1 MGRIDMNARTY
12 GPVTRIILLAWL
24 PIVLIV
30 LWFVVSAQST
40 SVFWPPLS
48 TILAKFGDWAASG
61 TLWSSLAYSFGNYF
75 MALILATVVGIG
87 IGTAIGLMPRA
98 GQVLSPYLDFFRT
111 LPIVVFVPIVILTL
125 GVGRGPKVFLIFLA
139 CVWPILLNA
148 IEGVRSIQPS
158 VFETARSYRIPLALR
173 IRRVV
178 LPGAAPQIAIGL
190 RLAISIGIV
199 MLVVSE
205 MYGSTEGVG
214 HFILQSG
221 QRFQL
226 AQAWAGT
233 LLIGV
238 IGWLFTALYMFGE
251 HRVLVWTRQDA
262 ETRRS
267 GRVSKGDKS

>member
-1 MGRIDMNARTY
+1 MKTKLDN
-12 GPVTRIILLAWL
+12 PVIGIFLLAWL
-24 PIVLIV
+24 PIALIA
-30 LWFVVSAQST
+30 LWFVVSAQSE
-40 SVFWPPLS
+40 SVFWPPL
-48 TILAKFGDWAASG
+48 TEILASFGEWAASG
-61 TLWSSLAYSFGNYF
+61 MLVGSLLYSFGNYLV
-75 MALILATVVGIG
+75 ALIMAAIIGVGV
-87 IGTAIGLMPRA
+87 GTTIGLMPRVE
-98 GQVLSPYLDFFRT
+98 QVLSPFLDFFRT

-125 GVGRGPKVFLIFLA
+125 GVGRGPKMFLIFLA

-148 IEGVRSIQPS
+148 IEGVRSIPPS
-158 VFETARSYRIPLALR
+158 VFDTSRSYRIPLALR

-205 MYGSTEGVG
+205 MYGSTDGVG

-221 QRFQL
+221 QRFML
-226 AQAWAGT
+226 PETWAGT

-238 IGWLFTALYMFGE
+238 IGWLLTALYMFGE
-251 HRVLVWTRQDA
+251 HRVLAWTRQDT
-262 ETRRS
+262 ETRRA